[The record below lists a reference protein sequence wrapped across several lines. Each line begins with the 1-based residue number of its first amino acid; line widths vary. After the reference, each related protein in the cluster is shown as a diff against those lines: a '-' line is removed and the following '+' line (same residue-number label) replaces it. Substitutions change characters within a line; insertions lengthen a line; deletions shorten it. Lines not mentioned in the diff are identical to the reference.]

1 MADTDYKWYFIGGGL
16 LVGAVVV
23 VWLLGVFAPQP
34 EKQAPPPQSPLVST
48 APVEVRSGSLL
59 VRGTGTVRPV
69 REIQLTAQVAG
80 RLVDVS
86 DALVS
91 GGRFRAGEVLAR
103 IDPSDYRNAVQ
114 QARAQVTQA
123 KVQLLQAREQA
134 GAARRDYERVKERT
148 GRAPELDSTELGRL
162 VFNEPQVAQAEATLE
177 SAKATLDN
185 AQTRLARTTL
195 EVPFNGMVRT
205 KQADLGAYLGPG
217 TPVAT
222 VYGTDAV
229 EITVSLPSRKAALI
243 QNLWRTAAQRA
254 DINLPATV
262 SHSYGG
268 ETFSWDGRVHRVE
281 GAISEQTRTVDV
293 VVRVDDPYA
302 LDGGAQSVDARMP
315 EQPSGPER
323 PPLAVGTYTTV
334 DIQGRREGTYH
345 VVPRRAVH
353 TREAGRPPT
362 VWTAV
367 GDSMLVERPVTL
379 IQTVEDETYLAPTL
393 PDDARIIT
401 TDLRVHSDSM
411 AIRVGMLDR

>member
-1 MADTDYKWYFIGGGL
+1 MADTNYKWYFIGGGL

-23 VWLLGVFAPQP
+23 VWLLGVFAPTP

-103 IDPSDYRNAVQ
+103 INPSDYRNAVQ

-134 GAARRDYERVKERT
+134 GAARRDYERVEERT

-162 VFNEPQVAQAEATLE
+162 VFNEPQVAQAEANLE
-177 SAKATLDN
+177 SAKATLDD

-195 EVPFNGMVRT
+195 DVPFNGMVRT
-205 KQADLGAYLGPG
+205 KQEDLGAYLGPG
-217 TPVAT
+217 TSIAT

-229 EITVSLPSRKAALI
+229 EITVSLPSHKAALI
-243 QNLWRTAAQRA
+243 QNLWSAAAQSN
-254 DINLPATV
+254 DFNLPATV
-262 SHSYGG
+262 SRTYGG
-268 ETFSWDGRVHRVE
+268 QIFSCTGRVHRVE
-281 GAISEQTRTVDV
+281 GTISEQTRTVDV
-293 VVRVDDPYA
+293 VVRVEDPY
-302 LDGGAQSVDARMP
+302 DVTEGPQVQSRRA
-315 EQPSGPER
+315 EQPAGPER
-323 PPLAVGTYTTV
+323 PPLAVGTYTTI

-345 VVPRRAVH
+345 IVPRRAVH
-353 TREAGRPPT
+353 TRTPDRPPV

-367 GDSMLVERPVTL
+367 GDSVLVERVVEP
-379 IQTVEDETYLAPTL
+379 IQTVEEETYLAPTL
-393 PDDARIIT
+393 PDDARVIT
-401 TDLRVHSDSM
+401 TDLRVYADSM
-411 AIRVGMLDR
+411 KVRVAR